1 MRNYKEFLVRNIS
14 IGDALQRME
23 LNGNGILFVIDSY
36 GKIEGSLS
44 DGDCR
49 RHFLGGGTKA
59 DLIEEVMNRE
69 VCFLHVSAPIS
80 DKMQLATN
88 FGALP
93 LVDDLGVVQDI
104 FIARLSK
111 TIQVSNPSLKGNEAK
126 YLLECVESGWISSG
140 GKFVR
145 DFENA
150 LGKYLGGLN
159 CVLVSN
165 GTVALQL
172 AMTSMGIGE
181 GDEVIVPDLTFGAT
195 INAVLAVGA
204 IPKIVAV
211 ERDNWNLD
219 ITQLMESISAN
230 TKAVIAVDLYGVR
243 CVLDDVLDEL
253 QQNGIKVIVD
263 AAESMATYLS
273 DGSCKL
279 ADAYTLSFFANKI
292 ITTGEGGAIL
302 FKSDLDKN
310 RAMVQRDHGM
320 SKERRYFHVD
330 KGFNY
335 RLTNMQAAVG
345 MAQLERIDEILLK
358 RKEIFGYYLKHLK
371 NLPGVL
377 FQESI
382 SSASPWLFTFS
393 IKGVNINELQAMI
406 ADKGVDTRRIF
417 IPLSNMEVFSKFSN
431 SNCANSTEIYNSSI
445 SLPTYTELN
454 RKEQFEIINI
464 VKSCIELLR
473 LSQQEAEV
481 KA

>member
-1 MRNYKEFLVRNIS
+1 MKNYEEFLVRTIS
-14 IGDALQRME
+14 IGEALLRMDV
-23 LNGNGILFVIDSY
+23 NGNGILFVIDGV
-36 GKIEGSLS
+36 GKIRGSLS

-49 RHFLGGGTKA
+49 RHFLGGGKQT
-59 DLIEEVMNRE
+59 DIIDDVMNRE
-69 VCFLHVSAPIS
+69 VSFLHVSAPIS
-80 DKMQLATN
+80 DKMQMSSKY
-88 FGALP
+88 GAIP
-93 LVDDLGVVQDI
+93 LVDDRGIVQDI
-104 FIARLSK
+104 FIYKLSR

-145 DFENA
+145 DFETA
-150 LGKYLGGLN
+150 LGNYLGGLH

-172 AMTSMGIGE
+172 ALTSLGIGE

-219 ITQLMESISAN
+219 MTQLLGTISTN

-243 CVLDDVLDEL
+243 CVLDEVLDEL
-253 QQNGIKVIVD
+253 QQKGIKVIVD
-263 AAESMATYLS
+263 AAESMAIYLS
-273 DGSCKL
+273 DDSAKL

-302 FKSDLDKN
+302 YKSDLDKR
-310 RAMVQRDHGM
+310 RAVVQRDHGM
-320 SKERRYFHVD
+320 SKERRYFHID

-345 MAQLERIDEILLK
+345 LAQLERIDEILLK
-358 RKEIFGYYLKHLK
+358 RKEIFRYYLKHLK
-371 NLPGVL
+371 NIQGVQ

-393 IKGVNINELQAMI
+393 IKGLNINELQSMI
-406 ADKGVDTRRIF
+406 ANKGVDTRRIF
-417 IPLSNMEVFSKFSN
+417 IPLSSMEVFSKFSHSN
-431 SNCANSTEIYNSSI
+431 SANSTEIYNSSI
-445 SLPTYTELN
+445 SLPTYTELS

-464 VKSCIELLR
+464 LKSCIELLR
-473 LSQQEAEV
+473 LSQQEAGV
-481 KA
+481 KV

>member
-1 MRNYKEFLVRNIS
+1 MRNYKEFLVKNIS
-14 IGDALQRME
+14 IDDALLRME
-23 LNGNGILFVIDSY
+23 LNGNGILFVIDSS
-36 GKIEGSLS
+36 GKILGSLS

-49 RHFLGGGTKA
+49 RHFLGGGTRTNM
-59 DLIEEVMNRE
+59 IEGVMNRE
-69 VCFLHVSAPIS
+69 VSFLHVSAPIS
-80 DKMQLATN
+80 DKMQLASN
-88 FGALP
+88 FGAVP
-93 LVDDLGVVQDI
+93 LVDDMGIVQDV
-104 FIARLSK
+104 FISKLSK
-111 TIQVSNPSLKGNEAK
+111 TIQVSNPSLEGNEAK
-126 YLLECVESGWISSG
+126 YLLECIESGWISSG

-145 DFENA
+145 DFETA
-150 LGKYLGGLN
+150 LGNYLGGLE

-172 AMTSMGIGE
+172 ALTSLGIGE

-204 IPKIVAV
+204 IPKIVDV

-219 ITQLMESISAN
+219 ITQLMESISSN

-243 CVLDDVLDEL
+243 CVLDDVLEEL
-253 QQNGIKVIVD
+253 QQKGLKVIVD

-273 DGSCKL
+273 DDSSKL

-320 SKERRYFHVD
+320 SKERRYFHID

-345 MAQLERIDEILLK
+345 LAQLERIDEILLK
-358 RKEIFGYYLKHLK
+358 RKEIFGHYFKHLK
-371 NLPGVL
+371 NIPGVL

-393 IKGVNINELQAMI
+393 IEGVNINQLQAIM

-417 IPLSNMEVFSKFSN
+417 IPLSSMDVFSKYSH
-431 SNCANSTEIYNSSI
+431 SKSANSSEIYSCSI
-445 SLPTYTELN
+445 SLPTYTGLN
-454 RKEQFEIINI
+454 RKELFEIINI
-464 VKSCIELLR
+464 VTSCIELLR
-473 LSQQEAEV
+473 LSPQEVGV
-481 KA
+481 KV